1 MLVDICVCKIRIIQN
16 GLILKNRE
24 QYGTVVKADLVECV
38 YKKVGFTRQEA
49 AEAVEIILNE
59 IKISLASGEDVRIS
73 GFAGFHLRD
82 KKARNARN
90 PRSGKAVLIGARRVL
105 TFKPS
110 QQLLI
115 TTNRSMYESKDT
127 G

>member
-1 MLVDICVCKIRIIQN
+1 M
-16 GLILKNRE
+16 KNIE

-49 AEAVEIILNE
+49 VEAVEVILNE
-59 IKISLASGEDVRIS
+59 IKISLASGDDVRIS
-73 GFAGFHLRD
+73 GFAGFHLKE

-90 PRSGKAVLIGARRVL
+90 PRSGEPVRILARRVL

-110 QQLLI
+110 KQLLI
-115 TTNRSMYESKDT
+115 STNRLSDELKNT

>member
-1 MLVDICVCKIRIIQN
+1 
-16 GLILKNRE
+16 LKKSE
-24 QYGTVVKADLVECV
+24 PYGTVTKADLVERV
-38 YKKVGFTRQEA
+38 YEKVGFTRQEA
-49 AEAVEIILNE
+49 MVAVEIILNE
-59 IKISLASGEDVRIS
+59 IKMVLASGEDVRIS

-82 KKARNARN
+82 KNARNARN
-90 PRSGKAVLIGARRVL
+90 PRSGEPVRIRARRVL

-115 TTNRSMYESKDT
+115 STNRLTHEPKDS

>member
-1 MLVDICVCKIRIIQN
+1 M
-16 GLILKNRE
+16 KNSKPF
-24 QYGTVVKADLVECV
+24 GTVVKADLVERV
-38 YKKVGFTRQEA
+38 YKKIGFTRQQA

-59 IKISLASGEDVRIS
+59 IKVTLANKEDVRIS
-73 GFAGFHLRD
+73 GFAGFHLRE
-82 KKARNARN
+82 KNARIARN
-90 PRSGKAVLIGARRVL
+90 PRSGEAVFIRARRVL

-115 TTNRSMYESKDT
+115 TTNRLMYESKDT

>member
-1 MLVDICVCKIRIIQN
+1 M
-16 GLILKNRE
+16 ILKNIE
-24 QYGTVVKADLVECV
+24 QFGTVVKADLVECV
-38 YKKVGFTRQEA
+38 YKKVGFARKEA
-49 AEAVEIILNE
+49 VEAVEIIFNE
-59 IKISLASGEDVRIS
+59 IKISLANGDDVRIS
-73 GFAGFHLRD
+73 GFAGFHLRE

-90 PRSGKAVLIGARRVL
+90 PRSGEAVLIRARRVL

-115 TTNRSMYESKDT
+115 ITNRSMYESKDT

>member
-1 MLVDICVCKIRIIQN
+1 M
-16 GLILKNRE
+16 KNIER
-24 QYGTVVKADLVECV
+24 YGSFVKADLVECV

-49 AEAVEIILNE
+49 VEAVEIILNE
-59 IKISLASGEDVRIS
+59 IKISLASGDDVRIS

-90 PRSGKAVLIGARRVL
+90 PRSGGVVLIRARRVL

-115 TTNRSMYESKDT
+115 TTNRLVHESKNT